1 MSHNPSANTA
11 TLILLRIG
19 LIVVTL
25 FTALFLVLTQLE
37 NNAAGKPLV
46 VLIALTGLACL
57 ARTLRELL
65 RELNR
70 TSPVSQP
77 RPSH

>member
-19 LIVVTL
+19 LIVVAL
-25 FTALFLVLTQLE
+25 FTALFLVLTQLQ
-37 NNAAGKPLV
+37 NNVAGKPLV
-46 VLIALTGLACL
+46 IVIALAGLIFL
-57 ARTLRELL
+57 ALALRDLL

-70 TSPVSQP
+70 ESRTSQP
-77 RPSH
+77 SPGH